1 MDGLKA
7 WKVIFGLCCSH
18 RDVPGELCALPPLNS
33 LTVSTVDFLSPFRS
47 TERLRC
53 GKSLEIGIVFRKS
66 WSGGAWISNDRSYEW
81 EIQGQAEGDGE
92 MGTSGSRLP
101 ILKRK
106 PGSTKHVTFVILS
119 LLSIQFPVVESYPHS
134 RRPLINLVFPV
145 LCGIQVR
152 TDNVFYVQCFS
163 VFGVLRLIDTATLPW
178 LGKRIWKLFTSGA
191 WLGDTSCH
199 RCAKQKTG

>member
-1 MDGLKA
+1 MA
-7 WKVIFGLCCSH
+7 SRPE
-18 RDVPGELCALPPLNS
+18 RDVPDELCALPPLNS
-33 LTVSTVDFLSPFRS
+33 PLYYCPIYYIHLIFWVPSSFRAPRGWDVGK
-47 TERLRC
+47 RLEV
-53 GKSLEIGIVFRKS
+53 GLVFRKS

-106 PGSTKHVTFVILS
+106 PGSAKHVTFVILS
-119 LLSIQFPVVESYPHS
+119 LLSIQIPAVESYPPS

-152 TDNVFYVQCFS
+152 TDNVFFVQGFS